1 MEARQRALIAA
12 LDAMMEWLESGVGQ
26 VAIFDATNST
36 VSRRQ
41 FLVSFRV
48 VECIYFC
55 NDNNLSYT
63 EGEATRP
70 MSISVH

>member
-1 MEARQRALIAA
+1 MEARQRALTAA

-41 FLVSFRV
+41 FLVRNLWYTV
-48 VECIYFC
+48 VSLAWANAPVMTI
-55 NDNNLSYT
+55 
-63 EGEATRP
+63 
-70 MSISVH
+70 

>member
-41 FLVSFRV
+41 FLVSVRLV
-48 VECIYFC
+48 Y
-55 NDNNLSYT
+55 
-63 EGEATRP
+63 P
-70 MSISVH
+70 WKK